1 LQLRRRRQP
10 LGREWS
16 FTIGLCSRRAGVAVA
31 WRFRHICATRKRD
44 CEPMEPRLKT
54 KVQVMAA
61 VRLCSLHAIP
71 IVIARRGD
79 EDAGT
84 ILIKLNQLERGFTVL
99 AQTRTAL
106 GDLAWLRATGE
117 APVDEKAADAYITR
131 QVQRDPDLWVVE
143 IEDREGRQIFAGRI
157 L

>member
-1 LQLRRRRQP
+1 
-10 LGREWS
+10 
-16 FTIGLCSRRAGVAVA
+16 
-31 WRFRHICATRKRD
+31 
-44 CEPMEPRLKT
+44 MEPRLKT

-99 AQTRTAL
+99 TQTRTAL

-143 IEDREGRQIFAGRI
+143 IEDREGRQIFAGRV